1 MQEATTLNATLA
13 TLVFLGAVVIGVP
26 LLRFAGLSAV
36 LGYLLAGLVI
46 GPSGLGFFRE
56 PELLR
61 TVAEIGIVMFLFVIG
76 LELKPSKLLSM
87 RRDILGLGFG
97 HLVLML
103 AALAGLLALGG
114 LSGAGLYVTSF
125 AFALSATAIVLQAL
139 EESGAMA
146 STYGQKS
153 FAVLLFQ
160 DMATVPVM
168 ALLPLL
174 AGRTAAPEAQEV
186 ERHLPEIAIAIGA
199 FALLVLAG
207 RHLLNPFFRLLAKA
221 DAREVM
227 SAAALLVVL
236 GAAEMMHRVGLSAAL
251 GAFVAGLLL
260 SESNFRHQ
268 LEADIEPFRSL
279 LLGLFFMSVG
289 MSIDAYAVLA
299 NSGLVVGGT
308 FVLLAVKFV
317 LAYALLRVTRL
328 GRSDALRA
336 AALLST
342 VGEFAFVIVPL
353 AEQHGMVS
361 AQQATLLAAIAALTM
376 FFGPLLAKAVEY
388 LLVWQAGRRAAE
400 VIAEDFS
407 AANGEILVIG
417 FGRFGQVV
425 NQMFLAAECN
435 VTVIDRNIDRI
446 RAAGSFGFK
455 VYYGDGRRL
464 DVLRAAG
471 AEKAAVIAICID
483 DRDAATR
490 ITEMAR
496 RAFPQARLI
505 VRAYDR
511 VHALQLMERGVRSPV
526 RETFESALA
535 FGRDALMSLGISGDT
550 ADDIRQDV
558 RRRDVQRLLR
568 QRDEGLLG
576 GAELLHGV
584 TIQPAPLSEP
594 RRKGRDISSV
604 SGKAGH
610 EAGDG
615 TTGVSS

>member
-1 MQEATTLNATLA
+1 MQEATTLSAALA

-87 RRDILGLGFG
+87 RRDIIGLGLG

-103 AALAGLLALGG
+103 IALTALLAFGG
-114 LSGAGLYVTSF
+114 LSGIGLYATSF
-125 AFALSATAIVLQAL
+125 AFALSATAIALQVL
-139 EESGAMA
+139 EERGAMA

-160 DMATVPVM
+160 DIATVPVI
-168 ALLPLL
+168 AILPLM
-174 AGRTAAPEAQEV
+174 AGRITAPGAQEV
-186 ERHLPEIAIAIGA
+186 SRHLPEIFTAIGA
-199 FALLVLAG
+199 FVALVVAG
-207 RHLLNPFFRLLAKA
+207 RYLLNPFFRLLAKA

-227 SAAALLVVL
+227 TAAALLVVL
-236 GAAEMMHRVGLSAAL
+236 GAAELMHRVGLSAAL

-289 MSIDAYAVLA
+289 MGIDAKAVMA
-299 NSGLVVGGT
+299 NAGLVMGGT
-308 FVLLAVKFV
+308 MALLAIKFV
-317 LAYALLRVTRL
+317 LAYLLLRATRV
-328 GRSDALRA
+328 GRTDAARA
-336 AALLST
+336 AVLLST

-353 AEQHGMVS
+353 TEQNGMITP
-361 AQQATLLAAIAALTM
+361 AQATLLSAVAALTM
-376 FFGPLLAKAVEY
+376 FFGPLLAKGLERLIA
-388 LLVWQAGRRAAE
+388 WQAARRSAD
-400 VIAEDFS
+400 VIEEDFS
-407 AANGEILVIG
+407 DAEGEILVVG

-425 NQMFLAAECN
+425 NQMFLAAERN

-446 RAAGSFGFK
+446 RSAGTFGFK

-471 AEKAAVIAICID
+471 AEKAAILAICID
-483 DRDAATR
+483 DREAATR

-496 RAFPQARLI
+496 RAFPQARLF

-511 VHALQLMERGVRSPV
+511 IHALELMERGVRSPV
-526 RETFESALA
+526 RETFDTALA
-535 FGRDALMSLGISGDT
+535 FGRDALMGLGLSGDE
-550 ADDIRQDV
+550 ADEIRQDV
-558 RRRDVQRLLR
+558 RRRDIQRLLR

-576 GAELLHGV
+576 GAELLHGA
-584 TIQPAPLSEP
+584 TIQPTPLTEP
-594 RRKGRDISSV
+594 KRKGRDISAPK
-604 SGKAGH
+604 GQTAR